1 MAKEPEIPFE
11 MPAEMRA
18 AAERSIAEARQAF
31 DRIMEAAKSGLGAV
45 EDRGRAV
52 QESARDVNATV
63 MSFAEKNVANAF
75 DYAQK
80 LMQAKDPQ
88 SLMQLQIDFIRNQMQ
103 GLSEQAKVLGETVGK
118 AATDIASNK

>member
-1 MAKEPEIPFE
+1 MAKQPDIPFE

-18 AAERSIAEARQAF
+18 AAERSITEARQAF
-31 DRIMEAAKSGLGAV
+31 ERVMEAAKSGLSAV
-45 EDRGRAV
+45 EGHGRAV
-52 QESARDVNATV
+52 QENARDVNATV
-63 MSFAEKNVANAF
+63 MGFAEKNVASAF

-88 SLMQLQIDFIRNQMQ
+88 TLMQLQIDFIRGQMQ

-118 AATDIASNK
+118 AATDMVAKK